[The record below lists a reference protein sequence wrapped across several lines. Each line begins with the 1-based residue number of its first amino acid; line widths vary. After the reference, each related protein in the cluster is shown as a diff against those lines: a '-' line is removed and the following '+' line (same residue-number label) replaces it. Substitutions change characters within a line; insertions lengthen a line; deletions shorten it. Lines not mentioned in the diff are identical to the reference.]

1 MTTSFKRSEYFS
13 TKEATEKLNVS
24 RMTLY
29 RYVQAGR
36 VRLAQEKDR
45 NYYNKHDIESISA
58 LTNPKSTICVV
69 SSQNI
74 SKIPSEHVPEMSIVV
89 NDNVKSTMSQV
100 LSHVRKGSVKQ
111 VMIIGCEDVLPM
123 TVDYVYLICEQH
135 DCELKVYKPNLFHE
149 LDKNLTT

>member
-1 MTTSFKRSEYFS
+1 MTSSFKRSEYFS

-36 VRLAQEKDR
+36 VRLVQEKDR
-45 NYYNKHDIESISA
+45 NYYHKHDIESISA

-74 SKIPSEHVPEMSIVV
+74 NKIPSEHVSEMSIVV

>member
-1 MTTSFKRSEYFS
+1 MTTSFKRSDYFS

-36 VRLAQEKDR
+36 VRLVQEKDR

-74 SKIPSEHVPEMSIVV
+74 SKIPSEHVSEMSIVV

-100 LSHVRKGSVKQ
+100 LS
-111 VMIIGCEDVLPM
+111 MIIGCEDVLPM

-149 LDKNLTT
+149 LDKSLA

>member
-1 MTTSFKRSEYFS
+1 MTTSFKRSDYFS

-36 VRLAQEKDR
+36 VRLVQEKDR
-45 NYYNKHDIESISA
+45 NYYN
-58 LTNPKSTICVV
+58 TNPKSTICVV

-74 SKIPSEHVPEMSIVV
+74 SKIPSEHVSEMSIVV

-149 LDKNLTT
+149 LDNNLTT